1 MLNLIVRNPSFLV
14 LEFIFLQDIFL
25 VYDQYYASLAAAAS
39 MSSGQPTPTATA
51 MGSSS
56 ANSPIFS
63 VFNPQLNDDDDD
75 EEDRKPNMEYLDSL
89 NAYRKRSR
97 STEDVGQPSRVKV
110 TRLDIVNG
118 NGYLNGYGSRNGSNG
133 SLVESEPPQ
142 SQETLMS
149 SQPQEA
155 DPVCYGWFQY
165 LCLSHCLCLYLT
177 LSSVAGAAKAYS
189 QITDEDH
196 ELMTPEEYT
205 AFFEVFQARSES

>member
-1 MLNLIVRNPSFLV
+1 MFS
-14 LEFIFLQDIFL
+14 

-75 EEDRKPNMEYLDSL
+75 EEDRKPNVEYLDSL

-110 TRLDIVNG
+110 TRLDTVLGVNG
-118 NGYLNGYGSRNGSNG
+118 NGYLNGYGSRNGS
-133 SLVESEPPQ
+133 
-142 SQETLMS
+142 
-149 SQPQEA
+149 
-155 DPVCYGWFQY
+155 
-165 LCLSHCLCLYLT
+165 
-177 LSSVAGAAKAYS
+177 
-189 QITDEDH
+189 
-196 ELMTPEEYT
+196 
-205 AFFEVFQARSES
+205 